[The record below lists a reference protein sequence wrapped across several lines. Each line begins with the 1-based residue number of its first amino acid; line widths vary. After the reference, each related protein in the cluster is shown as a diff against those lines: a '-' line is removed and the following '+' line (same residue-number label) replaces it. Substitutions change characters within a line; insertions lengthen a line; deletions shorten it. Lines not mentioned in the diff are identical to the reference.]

1 DLLHLLPWLQRLAS
15 PARLAFQGLQVPPPE
30 GEGWL
35 GPVECSDSSWQMSL
49 WYRWSSSTVISTVS
63 RLSLPGN
70 LCEVLSM
77 FRESDLVH
85 NWLPFVTGA
94 DCAWSEEVPALM
106 SSIHAKIPI
115 LPVSLTTVI
124 HRAFIDAFDEAPS
137 GSGGV
142 LLVEWSP
149 SPEDVDRGRYCGI
162 RVPVAPAQ
170 SSIMQVKL
178 AKTLVCN
185 DGEDMPGR
193 GYRDRIQAD
202 SQVTGSC
209 SQVAIVLAWEPQRLQ
224 RNLYRVDGMFALL
237 SCKSSFSVVMGT
249 GLEATRVCIMS
260 RPPLLLL
267 LLFVAGCLSHGVVT
281 ELPFVNR
288 TEVQVPEEPDVRS
301 PSCPPSAAQRFSKG
315 RISLPRQQRAPER
328 SGQARPPSPNRSIS
342 TLIVKSKNSQGRQKQ
357 DLAERHLIN
366 GRPSDDSSQL
376 GRRGCAA
383 LLAAV
388 ATLSLGVD
396 PSAAARRR
404 LRQTTEHF
412 VRGITMRCKAEQY
425 SETSAHGTGGFGY
438 SKAKGFSQPV
448 FPRCGGSTRALVKG
462 NLPPKTYGLGKQFA
476 QAADCINVSDCAEI
490 GRQKAQEEFGV
501 AKDMTFQMTP
511 DKVRYK
517 DMVAGVPAN
526 GVAKLGDNLQLKY
539 KVMRQGKRAYDG
551 LSGEASTIFSLGFGE
566 DDGPKDAFL
575 TAKLGEGRFVKA
587 LEEGL
592 LGMAVGSTRRVQ
604 VRPENGFGWQKPR
617 GCAEKIEAV
626 GVLAGL
632 PMGGAEN
639 NNSCLNE
646 EKLPQPVDFAAKRR
660 FARRF
665 DESLIVELQL
675 VGLS

>member
-1 DLLHLLPWLQRLAS
+1 MGSLAS
-15 PARLAFQGLQVPPPE
+15 PLSA
-30 GEGWL
+30 
-35 GPVECSDSSWQMSL
+35 SSWVQGWRCPRSQTFEVRAARRAPL
-49 WYRWSSSTVISTVS
+49 NAFRREESRFLGSS
-63 RLSLPGN
+63 
-70 LCEVLSM
+70 
-77 FRESDLVH
+77 
-85 NWLPFVTGA
+85 
-94 DCAWSEEVPALM
+94 
-106 SSIHAKIPI
+106 
-115 LPVSLTTVI
+115 
-124 HRAFIDAFDEAPS
+124 
-137 GSGGV
+137 
-142 LLVEWSP
+142 
-149 SPEDVDRGRYCGI
+149 
-162 RVPVAPAQ
+162 
-170 SSIMQVKL
+170 
-178 AKTLVCN
+178 
-185 DGEDMPGR
+185 
-193 GYRDRIQAD
+193 
-202 SQVTGSC
+202 
-209 SQVAIVLAWEPQRLQ
+209 EPQS
-224 RNLYRVDGMFALL
+224 D
-237 SCKSSFSVVMGT
+237 
-249 GLEATRVCIMS
+249 
-260 RPPLLLL
+260 P
-267 LLFVAGCLSHGVVT
+267 
-281 ELPFVNR
+281 
-288 TEVQVPEEPDVRS
+288 
-301 PSCPPSAAQRFSKG
+301 
-315 RISLPRQQRAPER
+315 
-328 SGQARPPSPNRSIS
+328 
-342 TLIVKSKNSQGRQKQ
+342 
-357 DLAERHLIN
+357 

-388 ATLSLGVD
+388 ATLSLG
-396 PSAAARRR
+396 
-404 LRQTTEHF
+404 
-412 VRGITMRCKAEQY
+412 
-425 SETSAHGTGGFGY
+425 
-438 SKAKGFSQPV
+438 
-448 FPRCGGSTRALVKG
+448 GGSTRALVKG